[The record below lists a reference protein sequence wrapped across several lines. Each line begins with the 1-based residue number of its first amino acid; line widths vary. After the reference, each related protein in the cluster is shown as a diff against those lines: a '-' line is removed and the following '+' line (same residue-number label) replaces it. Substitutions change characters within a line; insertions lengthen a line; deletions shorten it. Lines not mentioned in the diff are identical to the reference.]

1 MKNIALHIFLFL
13 LLFSAVKAQS
23 IEVEYND
30 EKVLLTQN
38 IDERFLGTYT
48 KNEGKCK
55 LLYKLDKVGSESYS
69 ITQIY
74 ENNDKPFA
82 WDVNAK
88 QNLEWGVLL
97 QNGQPAYMQVK
108 EFENGEMKTY
118 KGLVIIYKDLKT
130 QKYKDMLLYE
140 VNGTL
145 VLGGLATKVSETVS
159 N

>member
-1 MKNIALHIFLFL
+1 MKNIILHISLFL
-13 LLFSAVKAQS
+13 LLFSVAKAQS
-23 IEVEYND
+23 VEVEYND

-48 KNEGKCK
+48 KNEGKRK
-55 LLYKLDKVGSESYS
+55 LLYKLDKAGSESYS

-74 ENNDKPFA
+74 DNNDKAFA
-82 WDVNAK
+82 WDVNEK
-88 QNLEWGVLL
+88 QNLEWGALL